1 MSCFGDADLEEESS
15 TQRYCH
21 NKSLINRVFSSSRW
35 YYVLSIGFM
44 VNFGVVVVL
53 VSFFATA
60 CLHVRYRIYSNRFF
74 VLRSTFVCY
83 I

>member
-1 MSCFGDADLEEESS
+1 MTNLIIYFQCLSCFGDAELEEESS
-15 TQRYCH
+15 SQKYCH

-53 VSFFATA
+53 VIM
-60 CLHVRYRIYSNRFF
+60 LRIFR
-74 VLRSTFVCY
+74 
-83 I
+83 